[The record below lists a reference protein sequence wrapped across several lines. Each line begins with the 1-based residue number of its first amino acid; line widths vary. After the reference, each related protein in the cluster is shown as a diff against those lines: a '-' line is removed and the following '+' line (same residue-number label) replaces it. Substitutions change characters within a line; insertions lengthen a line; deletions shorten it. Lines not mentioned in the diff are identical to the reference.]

1 MPMVHTSGQQA
12 MVGASQVS
20 RPVAVQ
26 MGRPTSQALSIP
38 FLWMAVPTARLRTPP
53 QDVGHLAALSTQQLV
68 DFCHSLHR
76 QTESKKQLLAEYVK
90 EQGKLLKER
99 EVLQNR
105 KEGLLRSL
113 AGATFADS
121 MIPGQQMTVMATVL
135 SAPSLAAAQDMTRQV
150 EQTGAAPPPPK
161 PMSLGP
167 PNAEAKIQAA
177 PSQDMTCA
185 ALESSVT
192 KETTFASPSV
202 DTCEKRPEKHDLRS
216 PVQMIRPEEVSLASP
231 VPPNP
236 ESAESQVRHEAAT
249 SPSTFAPEVHAPR
262 DVEVHPAPTHPVRP
276 DPSEAVPRTAV
287 QPAGAVW
294 AVEGSAVF
302 AKPQARSAEAEST
315 VEVKPETDAAAEPAE
330 LELLQQP
337 QQLQSEAASN
347 TAFSQPRMKPV
358 EEFFSLRAAFVA
370 NTPESK
376 VDLVPCSGDAAA
388 GVGAKSDTEQIK
400 VMSPSY
406 GSLDGSS
413 VLPESETMGQE
424 RTEAMQINMP
434 EELMARVEDTNIR
447 LTWFFDEDLLERLG
461 PEITFEIRQQSEGI
475 GGRLRV
481 REHWCSAVYFAKGEA
496 VQEQSYVIEGC
507 APGRPYTFSLRAR
520 VPCPGGVQFS
530 EFSDHVIASVPGGK
544 NVASLC
550 STEASV
556 EIKGEG
562 TLQEMVTAPTTLAA
576 WYNAKE
582 PGLSG
587 TEACRAD
594 ASRAG
599 SGTSEA

>member
-1 MPMVHTSGQQA
+1 M
-12 MVGASQVS
+12 
-20 RPVAVQ
+20 
-26 MGRPTSQALSIP
+26 
-38 FLWMAVPTARLRTPP
+38 
-53 QDVGHLAALSTQQLV
+53 
-68 DFCHSLHR
+68 
-76 QTESKKQLLAEYVK
+76 
-90 EQGKLLKER
+90 
-99 EVLQNR
+99 
-105 KEGLLRSL
+105 RSL
-113 AGATFADS
+113 AGRVEQLFHGVLELFGAVLVLPGIHVNCLPGATFADS

-262 DVEVHPAPTHPVRP
+262 DVEVHPAPAHPVRP
-276 DPSEAVPRTAV
+276 DLSEAVPRTAV

-302 AKPQARSAEAEST
+302 AKPQASSAEAEST

-358 EEFFSLRAAFVA
+358 ACHEGSAFEE
-370 NTPESK
+370 
-376 VDLVPCSGDAAA
+376 
-388 GVGAKSDTEQIK
+388 
-400 VMSPSY
+400 
-406 GSLDGSS
+406 S
-413 VLPESETMGQE
+413 VWTQSQCPQHISE
-424 RTEAMQINMP
+424 
-434 EELMARVEDTNIR
+434 
-447 LTWFFDEDLLERLG
+447 
-461 PEITFEIRQQSEGI
+461 
-475 GGRLRV
+475 
-481 REHWCSAVYFAKGEA
+481 
-496 VQEQSYVIEGC
+496 
-507 APGRPYTFSLRAR
+507 
-520 VPCPGGVQFS
+520 
-530 EFSDHVIASVPGGK
+530 
-544 NVASLC
+544 
-550 STEASV
+550 
-556 EIKGEG
+556 
-562 TLQEMVTAPTTLAA
+562 
-576 WYNAKE
+576 
-582 PGLSG
+582 
-587 TEACRAD
+587 D
-594 ASRAG
+594 ASIMDPYG
-599 SGTSEA
+599 LIYWKLLTSC